1 MQFLPVLLIPALLIL
16 RRNASDLT
24 GAFWLLTLFYIT
36 AKLFEH
42 FDDDIYSSLGL
53 MSGHAL
59 KHVVAAFSPGIL
71 IYALHRRL
79 EQTSGAVHD

>member
-1 MQFLPVLLIPALLIL
+1 LLIPALLIL
-16 RRNASDLT
+16 RRHASDLT
-24 GAFWLLTLFYIT
+24 GALWLLTLFYIA

-42 FDDDIYSSLGL
+42 FDDDVYDSLGL

-59 KHVVAAFSPGIL
+59 KHVVAAFSPAIL

-79 EQTSGAVHD
+79 PQSSGAAHG